1 MEKKKKE
8 EEDNGLCLGRCRGR
22 REEEGWEMLES
33 CKSMTQNDYTRVKR
47 EKIYEASPWKRMAS
61 FFTSLPPFIHPFLPL
76 FALLLD
82 CSFGQPKLFL
92 FSAERRKLI
101 IYMFQSVL
109 KSECNLPPPSSTV
122 IHPVINSSISTS
134 ALRNV
139 SELLPT
145 SHVYCG
151 HICIFFHAWYKNAL
165 ILDQPLPQS
174 QTNFYRGNA
183 KLWSQN
189 QVLKTHLHFV

>member
-109 KSECNLPPPSSTV
+109 KSECNLPPLPPPSFILSLIHRSQHQLWGMFLNCSPHLTFTV
-122 IHPVINSSISTS
+122 AIFVFFFMLDIKCTDFGS
-134 ALRNV
+134 ASAPKPN
-139 SELLPT
+139 
-145 SHVYCG
+145 
-151 HICIFFHAWYKNAL
+151 
-165 ILDQPLPQS
+165 
-174 QTNFYRGNA
+174 
-183 KLWSQN
+183 
-189 QVLKTHLHFV
+189 